1 MSSGILSRKAGNK
14 VCQSARLAPYT
25 ELFPAITSLS
35 AARIDVIN
43 PATGERIAHVP
54 AMTREEVD
62 HAIDAAQAAFGPWSG
77 ITAASRAK
85 IIRRWFDL
93 ICDHRDALA
102 SVLTLEQ
109 GKPLAEARS
118 EIMYAAGFVE
128 WFAEQAKRTNGETIP
143 TPASDLRLFTIKQPV
158 GVVGAIT
165 PWNFPAAM
173 ITRKAAPALA
183 AGCTMVL
190 KPASATPLTALALCH
205 LARQAGVPAGVLEC
219 VTGSAQVISKSLT
232 DSPLVRKISF
242 TGSTEI
248 GRQLMAACSDTIK
261 KVSLELGG
269 NAPFIVFNDADL
281 DLAVAGA
288 MASKFRNAGQTCVS
302 SNRFFVQ
309 AGILEAFTERLTQA
323 VESLVIGDGQL
334 PGTAIGPLIDSSA
347 VQAAKALLKE
357 ATEAGATIRSQA
369 SVLVEGA
376 NFFAPTLL
384 TGVTDDMR
392 VSREEIFAPIVAI
405 ASFETEREVI
415 DRANATESG
424 LAAYL
429 FTRDIARAC
438 RVSEQLQCG
447 MIGINTGS
455 ISTEVAPFGGIKQ
468 SGIGREGAQCGIDE
482 YLEIKY
488 MCLGGMN

>member
-1 MSSGILSRKAGNK
+1 
-14 VCQSARLAPYT
+14 
-25 ELFPAITSLS
+25 
-35 AARIDVIN
+35 
-43 PATGERIAHVP
+43 
-54 AMTREEVD
+54 MTREEVD